1 MSINSFKKFCSYQNV
16 SRETYQK
23 FQIYYDTLVKWQKSI
38 NLISR
43 SNSDDIYLRHFL
55 DSAQLYKFTKK
66 INGNILDFGSG
77 AGFPGLVLAL
87 MGNKNV
93 ILVESDQKKCA
104 FFSVNV
110 VARKSEKNTA
120 ETNPYINKFLKI
132 SKWKPDKISVFA
144 GKVDYPSYN
153 FFEKYIIKFIMFITK
168 GPTDTSQSYEF
179 TDWSKVDD
187 FSKELK
193 NNYLK

>member
-1 MSINSFKKFCSYQNV
+1 MSSFLV
-16 SRETYQK
+16 
-23 FQIYYDTLVKWQKSI
+23 IYSSTDG
-38 NLISR
+38 
-43 SNSDDIYLRHFL
+43 H
-55 DSAQLYKFTKK
+55 TKK
-66 INGNILDFGSG
+66 ICERIKNLINNGNLVELFSLEEAKQIELSNFENIVIGASIRYGKHSRQLYNFIKSNKNILD
-77 AGFPGLVLAL
+77 
-87 MGNKNV
+87 
-93 ILVESDQKKCA
+93 EKKCA

-110 VARKSEKNTA
+110 VARKPEKNTA

-132 SKWKPDKISVFA
+132 SKWKPNKIGVFA

-153 FFEKYIIKFIMFITK
+153 LIDKYIIKFIMFITK

-193 NNYLK
+193 NNY